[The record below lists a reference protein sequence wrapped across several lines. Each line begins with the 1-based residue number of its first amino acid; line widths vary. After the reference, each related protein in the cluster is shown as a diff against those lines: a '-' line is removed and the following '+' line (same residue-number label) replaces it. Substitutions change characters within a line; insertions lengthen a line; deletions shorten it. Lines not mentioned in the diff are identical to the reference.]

1 MVYLSRLGPQDELL
15 LGNVSYFQDSII
27 DEALSSSLSIE
38 VPFDQG
44 PGTQILTS
52 RIPPRGDYISQIT
65 LKVQISN
72 VTPTTQYFTYYSNAV
87 SGNVYTDN
95 TGLAVSV
102 SSTTLNPNTYS
113 ISSWTYGSISV
124 SPTTNKFSISFNV
137 IGAGLINYLVFDSV
151 QLANFLGFT
160 NNGKKLMNGF
170 IKFNA
175 SDLNITYTSGNI
187 IGIVSSQ
194 VSLPECGWVPGPV
207 YYGNTYSANAQTFFQ
222 SASLLV
228 NGETIQEYPAPYI
241 YYKQLSLSSSVN
253 VPAIPIFEGD
263 QNAIFENRTF
273 YYRLPFIK
281 KIPCKGPDV
290 QVYLTTGSYPVLGV
304 SMIIEYLTLEK
315 PIPNVT
321 HNIVVPQLGS
331 KNPTRMLIGNFTQM
345 DLNGEKLFGADEITL
360 APFENLYN
368 PSAVSS
374 LQNWYVFNNPINM
387 SRVRAP
393 VLYGNAYVES
403 YNLLTIRNNL
413 AGLRFNS

>member
-15 LGNVSYFQDSII
+15 VGNVSYFQDSFV
-27 DEALSSSLSIE
+27 DEAPSSSLSVE

-44 PGTQILTS
+44 PGTPILTS

-72 VTPTTQYFTYYSNAV
+72 VTPSTQYFTYFSNAV
-87 SGNVYTDN
+87 SGNLYVHYPGNLASNIISLPSNVSLANTASIGWGISPSILSSNISILANNHIMIANVYT
-95 TGLAVSV
+95 T
-102 SSTTLNPNTYS
+102 
-113 ISSWTYGSISV
+113 
-124 SPTTNKFSISFNV
+124 PTPDYI
-137 IGAGLINYLVFDSV
+137 VFDSV
-151 QLANFLGFT
+151 QLASFWGFA
-160 NNGKKLMNGF
+160 NNGTKLLNGF
-170 IKFNA
+170 VKFG
-175 SDLNITYTSGNI
+175 ITGSNI
-187 IGIVSSQ
+187 ISQ
-194 VSLPECGWVPGPV
+194 LTLSECGWVPGPV

-263 QNAIFENRTF
+263 RNAIFENRTF

-281 KIPCKGPDV
+281 KIPCLGPDV
-290 QVYLTTGSYPVLGV
+290 QVYLTTGSYPVLGF
-304 SMIIEYLTLEK
+304 SMIVEYLTMDN
-315 PIPNVT
+315 PVSNVT
-321 HNIVVPQLGS
+321 HNIVVHQLGS
-331 KNPTRMLIGNFTQM
+331 KNPTSMLIGNFTQM
-345 DLNGEKLFGADEITL
+345 DLNGEKLFGTDEITL

-403 YNLLTIRNNL
+403 YNVLTIRNNL